1 MKFEM
6 FAVYSLLPAVY
17 TNYSI
22 GNKWIESNFFVYFV
36 VYREFFFHACDIFP
50 SLCKQGS
57 VLYNYIKT
65 GELKRSDG
73 SSITEGNRIHYFLVG
88 EININ
93 PVFRELLRFVW
104 RGKFFRKTLSLWQTS
119 HPLTRR
125 MNRNNNTP
133 TFRTGELMQWDE
145 TSIKTCYSIRMRR
158 FFTGT

>member
-36 VYREFFFHACDIFP
+36 VYREFFFFHAYDIFP
-50 SLCKQGS
+50 SLYKQGS

-88 EININ
+88 
-93 PVFRELLRFVW
+93 
-104 RGKFFRKTLSLWQTS
+104 
-119 HPLTRR
+119 
-125 MNRNNNTP
+125 
-133 TFRTGELMQWDE
+133 
-145 TSIKTCYSIRMRR
+145 
-158 FFTGT
+158 

>member
-1 MKFEM
+1 M
-6 FAVYSLLPAVY
+6 S
-17 TNYSI
+17 
-22 GNKWIESNFFVYFV
+22 
-36 VYREFFFHACDIFP
+36 FFFHAYDIFP

-73 SSITEGNRIHYFLVG
+73 SSITEGNKIHSFLVG

-93 PVFRELLRFVW
+93 PIFRELLRFVW

-133 TFRTGELMQWDE
+133 TFRTGELMQWDA

-158 FFTGT
+158 FFTVFRSRLWSQPKWLEMFLPTHSTFSSPLAIGIW

>member
-17 TNYSI
+17 TNNSI
-22 GNKWIESNFFVYFV
+22 RNKWIESNFFVYFV
-36 VYREFFFHACDIFP
+36 VYREFFFHAYDIFP

>member
-17 TNYSI
+17 TNNSI

-36 VYREFFFHACDIFP
+36 VYREFFFHAYDIFP
-50 SLCKQGS
+50 SLYKQGS

-73 SSITEGNRIHYFLVG
+73 SSITEGNRIHSFLVG

-93 PVFRELLRFVW
+93 PVFR
-104 RGKFFRKTLSLWQTS
+104 
-119 HPLTRR
+119 
-125 MNRNNNTP
+125 
-133 TFRTGELMQWDE
+133 
-145 TSIKTCYSIRMRR
+145 
-158 FFTGT
+158 